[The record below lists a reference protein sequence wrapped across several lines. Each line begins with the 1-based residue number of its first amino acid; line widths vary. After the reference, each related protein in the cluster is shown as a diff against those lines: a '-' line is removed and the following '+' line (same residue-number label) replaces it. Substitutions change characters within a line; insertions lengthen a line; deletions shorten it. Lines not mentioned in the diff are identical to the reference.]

1 MGLPSRAMELQS
13 LPMVEAVVEA
23 VVVVEEVEDTAEA
36 EEGEVVAVVEKRNAQ
51 QCLSLSP
58 VSWRRL
64 DLRLNVPLFLTGC

>member
-1 MGLPSRAMELQS
+1 MELQS
-13 LPMVEAVVEA
+13 LPMVEAVVE

-36 EEGEVVAVVEKRNAQ
+36 EEVEVVAGVEKRNAQ

>member
-1 MGLPSRAMELQS
+1 MELQS
-13 LPMVEAVVEA
+13 LPMVEAVVE
-23 VVVVEEVEDTAEA
+23 VVEEVEEVEDTAEA
-36 EEGEVVAVVEKRNAQ
+36 AEVEVVAVVEKRNAQ

>member
-1 MGLPSRAMELQS
+1 MELQS
-13 LPMVEAVVEA
+13 LPMVEAVVE
-23 VVVVEEVEDTAEA
+23 VVEEVEEVEDTAEA
-36 EEGEVVAVVEKRNAQ
+36 EEVEVVAVVAVVEKRNAQ

>member
-13 LPMVEAVVEA
+13 LPMVEAVVV

-36 EEGEVVAVVEKRNAQ
+36 EEVEVVAVVEKRNAQ

>member
-13 LPMVEAVVEA
+13 LPMVEAVVE

-36 EEGEVVAVVEKRNAQ
+36 EEVEVVAVVEKRNAQ

>member
-36 EEGEVVAVVEKRNAQ
+36 EEVEVVAVVEKRNAQ

>member
-13 LPMVEAVVEA
+13 LPMVEAVVE

-36 EEGEVVAVVEKRNAQ
+36 AEVEVVAVVEKRNAQ

>member
-1 MGLPSRAMELQS
+1 MELQS

-23 VVVVEEVEDTAEA
+23 VVEEVEDTAEA
-36 EEGEVVAVVEKRNAQ
+36 EEVEVVAVVEKRNAQ

>member
-23 VVVVEEVEDTAEA
+23 VVVVEEV
-36 EEGEVVAVVEKRNAQ
+36 EVVAVVEKRNAQ

>member
-36 EEGEVVAVVEKRNAQ
+36 EEVEVGAVVEKRNAQ